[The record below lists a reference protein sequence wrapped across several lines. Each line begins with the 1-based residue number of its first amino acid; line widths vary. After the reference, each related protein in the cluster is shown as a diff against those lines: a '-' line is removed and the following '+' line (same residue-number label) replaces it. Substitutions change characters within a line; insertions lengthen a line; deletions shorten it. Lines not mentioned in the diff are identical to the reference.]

1 MAEVIT
7 DAAVDPR
14 WERLTTTQPSSVFHS
29 RRWLRVLTDTY
40 GFRVRAHVLGD
51 ADGPH
56 AGMAFVDVRDFLDR
70 RIVSLPFSDF
80 CDPLATSAPLWRA
93 LVDDLLDQRCRVNLR
108 CLHNT
113 VPLDDDRFAV
123 VDRALW
129 HAIDVQRDEDEIW
142 RGIPGSARR
151 ALRKANSRD
160 VTLRVAEDEADLRA
174 FFDLH
179 LRVRK
184 HKYRLLAQP
193 YALFA
198 NIWEQFLSS
207 DHGAL
212 ILAVTD
218 GRVIGGCL
226 FLEWQDVLYY
236 KFNASDHDHLAARPN
251 DRVLWEGIRYAQK
264 KGLQRIDLGLT
275 DTAQDGLVRYKRK
288 YATDERTI
296 TLLRHDP
303 PGRPTDRDVE
313 ARGVLRDMTR
323 LLTDP
328 SVPDTVTEQAGDVL
342 YRYFV

>member
-1 MAEVIT
+1 MPEVIT
-7 DAAVDPR
+7 DAATDPR
-14 WERLTTTQPSSVFHS
+14 WERLTTTQPTSVFHCQ
-29 RRWLRVLTDTY
+29 RWLRVLTDTY

-51 ADGPH
+51 TNGPD
-56 AGMAFVDVRDFLDR
+56 AGLAYVDVQDILDR

-80 CDPLATSAPLWRA
+80 CDPLAATTRQWHA
-93 LVDDLLDQRCRVNLR
+93 LVDDLIDQRCRMHLR

-113 VPLDDDRFAV
+113 TPVDDDRFTV

-142 RGIPGSARR
+142 RALPGPARR
-151 ALRKANSRD
+151 ALRKAHSQD
-160 VTLRVAEDEADLRA
+160 VTVRIAEDEADLRA

-184 HKYRLLAQP
+184 HKYGLLAQP
-193 YALFA
+193 YAFFA
-198 NIWEQFLSS
+198 NIWKQFLSS

-236 KFNASDHDHLAARPN
+236 KFNASDHQHLTSRPN

-264 KGLQRIDLGLT
+264 RGLQRIDLGLT
-275 DTAQDGLVRYKRK
+275 DTEQDGLVRYKRK
-288 YATDERTI
+288 YATDEKTI

-303 PGRPTDRDVE
+303 PGHPSARDDQ
-313 ARGVLRDMTR
+313 ARALLRDMTR
-323 LLTDP
+323 LLADA
-328 SVPDTVTEQAGDVL
+328 SVPDAVTAQAGDVL

>member
-1 MAEVIT
+1 MPEVIA
-7 DAAVDPR
+7 DAAADPR
-14 WERLTTTQPSSVFHS
+14 WERLTATQPTSVFHCQ
-29 RRWLRVLTDTY
+29 RWLRVLADTY
-40 GFRVRAHVLGD
+40 GFRIRAHVLGD
-51 ADGPH
+51 ADEPQ
-56 AGMAFVDVRDFLDR
+56 AGFAYVDVRDILDR

-80 CDPLATSAPLWRA
+80 CDPIAPTTSHWRA
-93 LVDDLLDQRCRVNLR
+93 LVDDLLDQRCRVHLR

-113 VPLDDDRFAV
+113 VPLDDERFTV

-129 HAIDVQRDEDEIW
+129 HAIDVQREEEEIW
-142 RGIPGSARR
+142 RDLPGSARR
-151 ALRKANSRD
+151 ALRRAHSQD
-160 VTLRVAEDEADLRA
+160 VTVRIAEDERDLRD
-174 FFDLH
+174 FFELH

-193 YALFA
+193 YAFFA
-198 NIWEQFLSS
+198 SIWEQFLMS

-218 GRVIGGCL
+218 GQVIGGCL

-236 KFNASDHDHLAARPN
+236 KFNASDHVHLAARPN

-264 KGLQRIDLGLT
+264 RGLQRVDLGLS

-288 YATDERTI
+288 YATDEKTI

-303 PGRPTDRDVE
+303 PGPPSARDDQTR
-313 ARGVLRDMTR
+313 AMLRDMTH
-323 LLTDP
+323 LLTDA
-328 SVPDTVTEQAGDVL
+328 SVPDGVTEQAGDVL

>member
-7 DAAVDPR
+7 DAAADPR
-14 WERLTTTQPSSVFHS
+14 WERLTTTQPSSVFHCQ
-29 RRWLRVLTDTY
+29 RWLRVLSDTY

-51 ADGPH
+51 TDRPH
-56 AGMAFVDVRDFLDR
+56 AGLAYVDVRDVLDR

-80 CDPLATSAPLWRA
+80 CDPLAATTAQWRA
-93 LVDDLLDQRCRVNLR
+93 LVDDLLDEGCHVHLR
-108 CLHNT
+108 CLHT
-113 VPLDDDRFAV
+113 TFPLDDDRFTV

-142 RGIPGSARR
+142 RDLPGSARR
-151 ALRKANSRD
+151 ALRKAHGQD
-160 VTLRVAEDEADLRA
+160 VTVRIAEDEADLRA
-174 FFDLH
+174 FFELH

-184 HKYRLLAQP
+184 HKYGLLAQP
-193 YALFA
+193 YAFFA
-198 NIWEQFLSS
+198 HIWEQFLSS
-207 DHGAL
+207 DRGAL

-236 KFNASDHDHLAARPN
+236 KFNASDHAHLAARPN
-251 DRVLWEGIRYAQK
+251 DRVLWEGIRFAQK
-264 KGLQRIDLGLT
+264 RGLQRIDLGLT
-275 DTAQDGLVRYKRK
+275 DTEQDGLVRYKRK
-288 YATDERTI
+288 YATDEREI
-296 TLLRHDP
+296 TLLRHDV
-303 PGRPTDRDVE
+303 PGRPTDRDDE

-328 SVPDTVTEQAGDVL
+328 SVPDDVTEQAGDIL